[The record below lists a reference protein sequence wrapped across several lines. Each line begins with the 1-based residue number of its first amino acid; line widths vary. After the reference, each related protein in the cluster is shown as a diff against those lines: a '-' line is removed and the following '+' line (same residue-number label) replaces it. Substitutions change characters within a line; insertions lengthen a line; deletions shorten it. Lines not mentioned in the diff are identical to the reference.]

1 MNADQCAEVARLAN
15 VIVRWC
21 GVRDVQELGNL
32 PQACGRGAEGESV
45 DLFVLFGGG
54 VIGLVDE
61 LARAMQTG
69 VARQYA
75 IVGGRGRATYWLDEA
90 FAHKRDEWNDPQVT
104 SLEPYV
110 ASEAEMLDAVL
121 RYRYGL
127 QADFLE
133 TRSTNCGNN
142 ITYLLDMLEERGFSP
157 TSVVLCQD
165 AIMQRRMGA
174 TWQRQA
180 SERTAFSAAAM
191 LNWAAYEAEL
201 ACAGGQLTWSRA
213 PEGIWPMDVYLKM
226 LMGEVERLTDDEQG
240 YGPRG
245 RDFVAHVD
253 VPAEVRAAH
262 DGLCELLGGRG
273 VAPDDR
279 YA

>member
-110 ASEAEMLDAVL
+110 ASEAEMLNAVL
-121 RYRYGL
+121 GHCHGL

-142 ITYLLDMLEERGFSP
+142 ITYLLDLIREQGIPCNSII
-157 TSVVLCQD
+157 LCQD
-165 AIMQRRMGA
+165 ASMQRRMDAGF
-174 TWQRQA
+174 R
-180 SERTAFSAAAM
+180 
-191 LNWAAYEAEL
+191 LHGPKDCLVINYAAYK
-201 ACAGGQLTWSRA
+201 ACVTADEEGRLTYASPIHGMWDIPRYA
-213 PEGIWPMDVYLKM
+213 DL
-226 LMGEVERLTDDEQG
+226 LMGEIPRLADTPSG
-240 YGPRG
+240 YGPKG
-245 RDFVAHVD
+245 KGFIAHVE
-253 VPAEVRAAH
+253 VPEKVMATFE
-262 DGLCELLGGRG
+262 ELKAVFGDCLLHLL
-273 VAPDDR
+273 
-279 YA
+279 